1 MPPKKKPR
9 TANSKADVPIL
20 PSASAVTKL
29 QEQIVAYIQKGYEN
43 RHAEADKGE
52 FGGTFQDLVQR
63 KWMGEDK
70 DESDILPSSLNLLKK
85 AGLLDGSTSC
95 EDFVAKWVTL
105 KDRLK
110 VLELRV

>member
-1 MPPKKKPR
+1 MPPKKKTR

-29 QEQIVAYIQKGYEN
+29 QEQLVAYIQKGYEN
-43 RHAEADKGE
+43 RHAEPGNGD

-70 DESDILPSSLNLLKK
+70 DESNVLPSSLKLLKK
-85 AGLLDGSTSC
+85 AGVLDGSTTC

-105 KDRLK
+105 KDRVR